1 MTDRAAPPSSYGA
14 ALVGERANILVVDDR
29 PDKLLALT
37 TVLDEL
43 GQNVVTAASGEEA
56 LKQVLSQDFAVIL
69 LDVNMPGLDG
79 LETAELIRSRRKS
92 AHTPIIFI
100 TADFNDDAHTSRGY
114 ALGAVDYIASPVV
127 PAVLRAKV
135 KVFVDLHLL
144 ARQAERRAL
153 EHLAL
158 AEEKAARV
166 AAERSTQRLAFLA
179 RASAALAGSLDVD
192 ATMHEVG
199 RLVVPQLA
207 DVSLLVQRPVDDDLQ
222 RPPQLAF
229 HDASGLTTHAVGD
242 SLPDALAAAIERAA
256 ITGAVER
263 LPQGAS
269 PGEAARIA
277 FPGGIEAHSAL
288 VVPLAVRGRALAV
301 LVLGITGARRFE
313 PDATSLASDVAGRA
327 AVALDNALLYHRI
340 QESDRRKNEF
350 LAMLAHELRNPLAP
364 IGNAVHVLKSP
375 KTGAAEVAWARD
387 VIGRQLKQLTRLVD
401 DLLDLSRI
409 TRGKIDLR
417 HDTVDAAAVVNAAIE
432 TCRPLIDQHGHALH
446 VRLPDAPVVV
456 RGDFARLSQVI
467 GNLLNN
473 AAKYTEPGGSIDV
486 TLAHEGREAVF
497 RVRDN
502 GMGIPRQALGSVFEP
517 FTQLEQTLDRAQGG
531 LGIGLTLVRRL
542 VELQGGSVA
551 AQSDGRGRGS
561 EFVVRVP
568 AVDVLQTPEAP
579 PASRGDATALS
590 VDAPMTVLVVDDN
603 ADVAESTA
611 ILLRVAGCDVH
622 IAQDGRTAL
631 AALERVRPD
640 AVLLDIGLPGM
651 DGYQVAQRMRERPE
665 YSRTLIVAVSGYGQD
680 EHQARS
686 REAGVDHHLVKP
698 IDPIAVMD
706 LLTARASA
714 RRETERDTA
723 LRDAPAPL

>member
-1 MTDRAAPPSSYGA
+1 
-14 ALVGERANILVVDDR
+14 
-29 PDKLLALT
+29 
-37 TVLDEL
+37 
-43 GQNVVTAASGEEA
+43 
-56 LKQVLSQDFAVIL
+56 
-69 LDVNMPGLDG
+69 
-79 LETAELIRSRRKS
+79 
-92 AHTPIIFI
+92 
-100 TADFNDDAHTSRGY
+100 
-114 ALGAVDYIASPVV
+114 
-127 PAVLRAKV
+127 
-135 KVFVDLHLL
+135 
-144 ARQAERRAL
+144 
-153 EHLAL
+153 
-158 AEEKAARV
+158 
-166 AAERSTQRLAFLA
+166 
-179 RASAALAGSLDVD
+179 
-192 ATMHEVG
+192 
-199 RLVVPQLA
+199 
-207 DVSLLVQRPVDDDLQ
+207 
-222 RPPQLAF
+222 
-229 HDASGLTTHAVGD
+229 
-242 SLPDALAAAIERAA
+242 
-256 ITGAVER
+256 
-263 LPQGAS
+263 
-269 PGEAARIA
+269 
-277 FPGGIEAHSAL
+277 
-288 VVPLAVRGRALAV
+288 
-301 LVLGITGARRFE
+301 
-313 PDATSLASDVAGRA
+313 
-327 AVALDNALLYHRI
+327 
-340 QESDRRKNEF
+340 
-350 LAMLAHELRNPLAP
+350 
-364 IGNAVHVLKSP
+364 
-375 KTGAAEVAWARD
+375 
-387 VIGRQLKQLTRLVD
+387 
-401 DLLDLSRI
+401 
-409 TRGKIDLR
+409 
-417 HDTVDAAAVVNAAIE
+417 
-432 TCRPLIDQHGHALH
+432 LH
-446 VRLPDAPVVV
+446 VRLPDAPIVV

-486 TLAHEGREAVF
+486 TLAREGREAVF

-551 AQSDGRGRGS
+551 AHSDGRGRGS

-568 AVDVLQTPEAP
+568 AVDVLQTPDAP